1 MFQEKPDLRKSGF
14 LFMMMIMNDEEE
26 KIEHTEEDDAFEDV
40 SFVDSTEDGDELPAK
55 DIVKK
60 LRDDLKTVRKEKEEY
75 LTGWQRA
82 KADYVNL
89 QKESESR
96 YKELSN
102 TVKSNMVEDLL
113 PVLDSFN
120 MAMGN
125 KDAWE
130 KVDANWRNGVE
141 YIHKQFLQVLADN
154 NVTAIDQVDATF
166 DPKLHES
173 IETISTEDES
183 KDHKIAQ
190 VVQTGYK
197 IGLST
202 GSGQARVIRP
212 ARVKVW
218 EFKK

>member
-1 MFQEKPDLRKSGF
+1 MS
-14 LFMMMIMNDEEE
+14 DEEIKKE
-26 KIEHTEEDDAFEDV
+26 MNIEDNDAFEDV
-40 SFVDSTEDGDELPAK
+40 SFVDSTEDGDELPTK

-60 LRDDLKTVRKEKEEY
+60 LRSDLKLARKEKEEY

-89 QKESESR
+89 QKDSDAK
-96 YKELSN
+96 YKELR
-102 TVKSNMVEDLL
+102 TMVTGNMVEDLL

-125 KDAWE
+125 KEAWE

-141 YIHKQFLQVLADN
+141 YIHQQFLRVLADN
-154 NVTAIDQVDATF
+154 NVTALDQIDVMF
-166 DPKLHES
+166 DPMLHES
-173 IETISTEDES
+173 IETIPTEDES

-190 VVQTGYK
+190 VIQTGYK
-197 IGLST
+197 IGDKI
-202 GSGQARVIRP
+202 IRP

>member
-14 LFMMMIMNDEEE
+14 LFMMMAMSDEEIKKE
-26 KIEHTEEDDAFEDV
+26 MNIEDNDAFEDV
-40 SFVDSTEDGDELPAK
+40 SFVDSTEDGDELPTK

-60 LRDDLKTVRKEKEEY
+60 LREDLKTVRKEKEEY

-89 QKESESR
+89 QKDSDAK
-96 YKELSN
+96 YKELR
-102 TVKSNMVEDLL
+102 TMVTGNMVEDLL

-125 KDAWE
+125 KEAWE

-141 YIHKQFLQVLADN
+141 YIHQQFLRVLADN
-154 NVTAIDQVDATF
+154 NVTALDQVDVMF
-166 DPKLHES
+166 DPMLHES
-173 IETISTEDES
+173 IETIPTDDES

-197 IGLST
+197 IGDK
-202 GSGQARVIRP
+202 VIRP

-218 EFKK
+218 ESKK